1 MESQDQ
7 AMAPTLQTRRA
18 RREAALAALE
28 SSPVTMS
35 VPDSS
40 VPGAVRTPAPHA
52 APSRPDGT
60 FPPALDAHREPPVS
74 PLRTTS
80 GPRMTGP
87 APHAALGRPAQRAAA
102 PHASSP
108 SVVADPASL
117 ARLAAFSEIAELRR
131 ARESRTRDLA
141 PAAHQSTPRSSAASR
156 PGVAAAAR
164 PAVPQPV
171 VVPSLEPDEQ
181 PVAVRPA
188 APVTQARPNA
198 PTAAP
203 LARPQVAATLTQPVL
218 PDPVAAAPVSGV
230 LAAPALAAA
239 TTPGA
244 ATTSG
249 VPAGPLDAPAEM
261 LGDQAVT
268 SSAAACA
275 PMSRRATVEARRAAA
290 RKKPRSAGSSF
301 HRPAGRAHKGGWV
314 ARAGILAA
322 LGITTIAV
330 PLANA
335 SQQGASATS
344 VPLVAEGRST
354 LDVITSSSSS
364 AAATEAVIVAEGG
377 TLAGRDAAVASR
389 GSARDTLAGCDLS
402 QPVRGANGRL
412 GSEELCDLSQSG
424 HRQQPYAAVA
434 FDALNEAYRAK
445 FGADICLTDSYR
457 SLQSQYSVARSKPG
471 LSARP
476 GTSQHGLGLAVDLC
490 PTSYTSTARWNWLKA
505 NGPTYGWDNPA
516 WARSGGS
523 GKYEPWHW
531 EYFPLVEY

>member
-188 APVTQARPNA
+188 APVTQSRPTA
-198 PTAAP
+198 PAAAP
-203 LARPQVAATLTQPVL
+203 LARPQVAATLAQPVL
-218 PDPVAAAPVSGV
+218 PDPVAATPASRS
-230 LAAPALAAA
+230 LAAPVLAA
-239 TTPGA
+239 TTPAA

-261 LGDQAVT
+261 LGDQAGT

-290 RKKPRSAGSSF
+290 GKKPRSAGSSF

-322 LGITTIAV
+322 LGITTIAM

-457 SLQSQYSVARSKPG
+457 SLQGQYSVARSKPG